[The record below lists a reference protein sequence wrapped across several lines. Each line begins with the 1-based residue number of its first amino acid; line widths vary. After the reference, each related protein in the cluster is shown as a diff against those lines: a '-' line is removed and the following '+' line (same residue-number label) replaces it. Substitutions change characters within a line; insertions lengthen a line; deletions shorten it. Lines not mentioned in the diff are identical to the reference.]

1 MSHAESAESGS
12 KSGCPPPL
20 EPWMERLLQKRF
32 DSRIE
37 TPLSFV
43 PLFSHFTSFTWF
55 ANRLE
60 GFTRW
65 HSLEPSCLLIMRHIK
80 HQGFLGS
87 WDSSSKIWQQLRSWI
102 FEVLK
107 MSWKH
112 LIVILDLGFWDLWSQ
127 YILSLRT
134 LVALGSVYLVLP
146 KVLRLKFPQR
156 ILGASFKTNELDLY
170 SSDYIHLHRC
180 H

>member
-37 TPLSFV
+37 TPLAFV

-102 FEVLK
+102 FEFLK

-112 LIVILDLGFWDLWSQ
+112 LINLGPWVLGFVISI
-127 YILSLRT
+127 YSLTQDTGGSWKRVSGPPEGAKT
-134 LVALGSVYLVLP
+134 EVSPGNLGC
-146 KVLRLKFPQR
+146 KF
-156 ILGASFKTNELDLY
+156 
-170 SSDYIHLHRC
+170 
-180 H
+180 